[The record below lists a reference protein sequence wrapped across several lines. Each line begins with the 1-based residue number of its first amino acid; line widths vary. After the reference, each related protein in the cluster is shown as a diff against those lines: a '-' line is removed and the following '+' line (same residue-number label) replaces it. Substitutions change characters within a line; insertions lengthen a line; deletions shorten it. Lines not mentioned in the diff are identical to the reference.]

1 MAIVKFEEFGELL
14 TPVEA
19 MKLLGV
25 GHSKI
30 YALLRAGDI
39 KHVRIGKS
47 IKIPKQCLIEYI
59 ENMISG
65 S

>member
-1 MAIVKFEEFGELL
+1 MAVVKFDEFGELL
-14 TPVEA
+14 TPDEA

-25 GHSKI
+25 GRSKI

-39 KHVRIGKS
+39 KHIRIGKI
-47 IKIPKQCLIEYI
+47 IKIPKQCMIDYI

>member
-14 TPVEA
+14 SPAEA

-25 GHSKI
+25 GHSKM
-30 YALLRAGDI
+30 YALLRTGDI
-39 KHVRIGKS
+39 KHVRIGKN
-47 IKIPKQCLIEYI
+47 IKIPKQCLVDYI
-59 ENMISG
+59 ENMLSG